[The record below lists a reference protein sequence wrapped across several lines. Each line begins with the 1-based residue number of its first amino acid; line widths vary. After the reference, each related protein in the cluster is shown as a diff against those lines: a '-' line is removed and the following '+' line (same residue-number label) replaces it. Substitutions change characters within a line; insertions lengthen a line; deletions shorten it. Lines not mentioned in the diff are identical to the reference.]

1 MRAEES
7 VAEVSRQDLG
17 LVLWK
22 LGPRRLLDI
31 SVCRKQQLPGSEDSF
46 KDADGN
52 IFTWEEIEA
61 ALLEPSKSN
70 VKIVNH
76 AISKV

>member
-1 MRAEES
+1 MEPLPTAVQLCPSELESPGRAGSLLAAQRVLLEEGGAGGEES

-31 SVCRKQQLPGSEDSF
+31 SVCRKQQPPGSEDS
-46 KDADGN
+46 
-52 IFTWEEIEA
+52 
-61 ALLEPSKSN
+61 
-70 VKIVNH
+70 
-76 AISKV
+76 